1 MAENNSEQQR
11 AHQGEPTAA
20 TPSISGEH
28 RRLNLTPLD
37 VDRATQNWHRSAFGH
52 RLPEKCPFQDCSYRP
67 KCRDTFATHMQSEHL
82 REPSVKECT
91 TKRVPLSDLT
101 RSFSKIWDSK
111 DELSM
116 NLCPELCVLENKSES
131 FTQNAMERPQ
141 ILEEKPNTKSLDQ
154 RRTPFSRNPRTH
166 EPDTQHASH
175 SKSSF
180 PSSNSNPLPMLKR
193 DNLARMQA
201 LETSVDLS
209 TASPS
214 PSFIT
219 IGDDKTPT
227 DSGYGSVRGLVTSS
241 AAKVRKW
248 SPEEICI
255 IQGCIDDN
263 MRTLSSVKKGVDVF
277 HTHSYINEL
286 SQGIYKKFRPQISVF
301 NWISVSNAIP
311 ELIRVFSM
319 RLGHEGSSRVNQDI
333 MYFML
338 GSYKYVQIFF
348 FYQSSLRS

>member
-1 MAENNSEQQR
+1 MSENNSERQR
-11 AHQGEPTAA
+11 AHQGQPTAT

-28 RRLNLTPLD
+28 RRLNLTPLG
-37 VDRATQNWHRSAFGH
+37 VDRATQNWHGSAFGH
-52 RLPEKCPFQDCSYRP
+52 RLPEICPFQHCSYRP
-67 KCRDTFATHMQSEHL
+67 KCRDTFAAHMQSDHL
-82 REPSVKECT
+82 KEPSVKECT

-101 RSFSKIWDSK
+101 QSFSKIWDSR

-116 NLCPELCVLENKSES
+116 NLYPENGVLENKSGS
-131 FTQNAMERPQ
+131 FTQNTMKQPQ
-141 ILEEKPNTKSLDQ
+141 ALEEKPNTKHLGQ
-154 RRTPFSRNPRTH
+154 QRTPVSRSPRTH

-175 SKSSF
+175 SKSNF

-193 DNLARMQA
+193 ENLARMQA

-209 TASPS
+209 AASPS

-219 IGDDKTPT
+219 TGDDKTPT
-227 DSGYGSVRGLVTSS
+227 DSGYGSVRGLANSS
-241 AAKVRKW
+241 AAKGRRW

-255 IQGCIDDN
+255 IQGCIDGN
-263 MRTLSSVKKGVDVF
+263 MRTLPSIKRGVDVF
-277 HTHSYINEL
+277 HTHSYIIEL
-286 SQGIYKKFRPQISVF
+286 SQGIYTRLQPHLGVF
-301 NWISVSNAIP
+301 DWISVSNAIP

-338 GSYKYVQIFF
+338 GSYKYVQIYFT
-348 FYQSSLRS
+348 YQSH